1 MTCQKMKKMIPGG
14 PSIYQPQENL
24 ALSQSEE
31 ILTVEASYG
40 ITFLLFASR
49 IHFGAHITEWNQHNK
64 KVKWTIM
71 TSSEMHQWLWTITR
85 GIGGTQNC
93 GEKKLDAHCKEKK
106 NLFHNQVHTD
116 NPSKKKT
123 MLGPQQQDRLKV
135 IMNKHPFSC
144 HNVHHLNFG
153 RGIR

>member
-1 MTCQKMKKMIPGG
+1 
-14 PSIYQPQENL
+14 
-24 ALSQSEE
+24 
-31 ILTVEASYG
+31 
-40 ITFLLFASR
+40 
-49 IHFGAHITEWNQHNK
+49 
-64 KVKWTIM
+64 M

-93 GEKKLDAHCKEKK
+93 GGGKKLNAHCKEKK

-123 MLGPQQQDRLKV
+123 MLGPQEQDRLKV
-135 IMNKHPFSC
+135 IMNKYPFSC

-153 RGIR
+153 RG